1 MPLLMLDLDNTLVDR
16 DAAFRAA
23 ATALLAEHALPETDI
38 EWLMTLD
45 ASGYTPKSAV
55 AKAMADRYGAALPV
69 SSIRTLLDRGAA
81 DRVVLA
87 ETIRQALTT
96 ALADGWTCVIVTNG
110 RVAQQESKI
119 RNTGLDR
126 LVQGWVISEG
136 IGCKKPGSEIFHTA
150 AEAVGGERQSVP
162 SLIMTSRELAAEMR
176 SSHPP
181 RASGSTR
188 TQRARRVGTVSA
200 TLPATLARER
210 PAARGCGAPSGFSR
224 PSARRPYRPCR
235 CCSPN

>member
-45 ASGYTPKSAV
+45 ASGYTPKPDV
-55 AKAMADRYGAALPV
+55 AEAMADRYGAALPV
-69 SSIRTLLDRGAA
+69 SAVRTLLDRGAA

-87 ETIRQALTT
+87 ETTRGALTT

-110 RVAQQESKI
+110 RVDQQESKI

-136 IGCKKPGSEIFHTA
+136 IGYKKPGSEIFRAA
-150 AEAVGGERQSVP
+150 AEAVGVPLPGAWVIGDSPHADIAGAHALGLRSVWVSAGRPWIQDAYRPNHVADDVASAIDYVISTRRGP
-162 SLIMTSRELAAEMR
+162 SASAAE
-176 SSHPP
+176 
-181 RASGSTR
+181 A
-188 TQRARRVGTVSA
+188 
-200 TLPATLARER
+200 
-210 PAARGCGAPSGFSR
+210 
-224 PSARRPYRPCR
+224 
-235 CCSPN
+235 